1 MNKLHALCDR
11 IDAAND
17 AAGKLAAAL
26 EVFAE
31 NREAIVQDAEAVGI
45 RPNAVRKMLARVSF
59 TLHPAEDGGEDTQTA
74 ETEPKNGQSA
84 SRETPVSENA
94 DGPVAKHKPPP
105 RPASED
111 ELCDIPA
118 FLVRKQ
124 GDHATDGEQ
133 SDA

>member
-1 MNKLHALCDR
+1 MNKLRALCDR

-45 RPNAVRKMLARVSF
+45 RPKAVRKMLARVSF

-74 ETEPKNGQSA
+74 ETEPENGQFA
-84 SRETPVSENA
+84 SRQSAVSENA
-94 DGPVAKHKPPP
+94 DGPVAKHEPPAP
-105 RPASED
+105 PAD
-111 ELCDIPA
+111 EKHPLDLPK
-118 FLVRKQ
+118 FLERKA
-124 GDHATDGEQ
+124 GDDATDGER
-133 SDA
+133 DG